1 MCYKNSTLIKGET
14 WWVDAIIQELQGPKY
29 LWLEPAM
36 YIEW

>member
-1 MCYKNSTLIKGET
+1 MCYKNSTLIKGEI
-14 WWVDAIIQELQGPKY
+14 WCVDAIIQELQGPKY